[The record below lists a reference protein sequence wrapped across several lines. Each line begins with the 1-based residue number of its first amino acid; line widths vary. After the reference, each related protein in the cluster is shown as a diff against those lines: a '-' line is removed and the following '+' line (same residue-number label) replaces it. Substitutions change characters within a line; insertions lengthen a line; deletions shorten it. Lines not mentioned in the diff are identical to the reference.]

1 MSGRSL
7 QARRAT
13 VRWPWRRHLRPPV
26 LLDLATPCGW
36 SVVAPPAVAS
46 VPRPPRRTPPLTRQ
60 QHAALLRAET
70 AREARENGA
79 YRTLAL
85 GIPRR

>member
-1 MSGRSL
+1 M
-7 QARRAT
+7 
-13 VRWPWRRHLRPPV
+13 
-26 LLDLATPCGW
+26 
-36 SVVAPPAVAS
+36 APPAVAS